1 MIFSETDKLLKKE
14 TRWDTFMA
22 KNLPGVYTATKKDGT
37 TYYRASLTY
46 RNKHISLGSYDTA
59 VIANQAY
66 LEALELLTNA
76 SLLIDNYSSS
86 KTLKF
91 EKWVSLINFRDNGL
105 YLANPIYIRP
115 KFFYYYL
122 SPSDVYTFDS
132 DDLFYYSSHK
142 IMKRGGHL
150 FVSDY
155 GMQTN
160 IQNRYGIK
168 SYAVCGKDFIFING
182 NDHDYRYE
190 NIEIINR
197 YNGVTKIYKQNMP
210 FYQAKIHINGD
221 YLIGTYETENEAA
234 IAYNKAIDVLKKAGC
249 NKNYTPNFLDLPS
262 SQYVLIYNILPIN
275 QKLYTL
281 TFP

>member
-1 MIFSETDKLLKKE
+1 MS
-14 TRWDTFMA
+14 

-46 RNKHISLGSYDTA
+46 RNKHISLGSYETA
-59 VIANQAY
+59 VTANMAY
-66 LEALELLTNA
+66 LEGLELLTNN
-76 SLLIDNYSSS
+76 SLSVDNYSSS

-91 EKWVSLINFRDNGL
+91 EKWVSLVNFRDNGL
-105 YLANPIYIRP
+105 YLGNPIYIRP

-122 SPSDVYTFDS
+122 SPQDIYTFDS
-132 DDLFYYSSHK
+132 DDLFFYSSHK

-150 FVSDY
+150 FVADY

-168 SYAVCGKDFIFING
+168 SYAVKDRDFRFING

-197 YNGVTKIYKQNMP
+197 YNGVTKIFKKNMP

-221 YLIGTYETENEAA
+221 YIVGTYETENEAA
-234 IAYNKAIDVLKKAGC
+234 IAYNKAIDIIKKAGC
-249 NKNYTPNFLDLPS
+249 NKNYIPNFLDLS
-262 SQYVLIYNILPIN
+262 NQQYAIIYNAVPVSSKI
-275 QKLYTL
+275 TEL

>member
-1 MIFSETDKLLKKE
+1 MS
-14 TRWDTFMA
+14 

-46 RNKHISLGSYDTA
+46 RNKHISLGSYETA
-59 VIANQAY
+59 VTANMAY
-66 LEALELLTNA
+66 LEGLELLTNNA
-76 SLLIDNYSSS
+76 LTIDNYSNS

-91 EKWVSLINFRDNGL
+91 EKWVSLVNFRDNGL
-105 YLANPIYIRP
+105 YLGNPIYIRP

-122 SPSDVYTFDS
+122 SPQDIYTFDS
-132 DDLFYYSSHK
+132 DDLFFYSSHK

-150 FVSDY
+150 FVADY

-168 SYAVCGKDFIFING
+168 SYAVKDRDFRFING

-197 YNGVTKIYKQNMP
+197 YNGVTKIFKKNMP

-221 YLIGTYETENEAA
+221 YIVGTYETENEAA
-234 IAYNKAIDVLKKAGC
+234 IAYNKAIDIVKKAGC
-249 NKNYTPNFLDLPS
+249 NKNYIPNFLDLS
-262 SQYVLIYNILPIN
+262 NQQYAIIYNAVPVSSKI
-275 QKLYTL
+275 TEL

>member
-221 YLIGTYETENEAA
+221 YLIGTYETENEAG

-262 SQYVLIYNILPIN
+262 SQYALIYNMLPIN